1 MKRLTE
7 RDAQGN
13 WTLKGVNWQ
22 QLYVGQVITKEVQE
36 KLYGALCKLLDYEK
50 TGLEPYE
57 VESLKEENEWIPIK
71 YREITDKER
80 AEEHI
85 PDNCKYRHICDM
97 PEDEERILVTN
108 GNTVWS
114 DMCCIDP
121 DGYYLD
127 SDYDWLDVTAWKPLP
142 KPYEEREK

>member
-13 WTLKGVNWQ
+13 WALKGVNWQ

-71 YREITDKER
+71 YREITDKE
-80 AEEHI
+80 
-85 PDNCKYRHICDM
+85 
-97 PEDEERILVTN
+97 
-108 GNTVWS
+108 
-114 DMCCIDP
+114 
-121 DGYYLD
+121 
-127 SDYDWLDVTAWKPLP
+127 
-142 KPYEEREK
+142 